1 MTRNEF
7 NEKYRKHNIRIDIDF
22 ELFIDN
28 CFKVSEINILE
39 ETINDYKKITNEI
52 PQVVKDWL
60 LG

>member
-7 NEKYRKHNIRIDIDF
+7 NEKYTNHDIEIDRDF
-22 ELFIDN
+22 ELRIDN
-28 CFKVSEINILE
+28 CFKVSDINLLE
-39 ETINDYKKITNEI
+39 EAINDYEKLINEM